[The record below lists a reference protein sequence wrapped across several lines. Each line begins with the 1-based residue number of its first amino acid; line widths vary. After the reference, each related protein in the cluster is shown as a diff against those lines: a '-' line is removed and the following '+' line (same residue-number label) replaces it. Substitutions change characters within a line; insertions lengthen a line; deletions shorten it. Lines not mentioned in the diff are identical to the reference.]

1 MTETTVFTRLRK
13 SIGTIRFRI
22 TALAVLAVVV
32 VLVTASTALV
42 VAQRRLLTENLDD
55 ALEQRAGE
63 IESLVVDG
71 RLPSVLTGIDE
82 DTVAQVVTADGEVLA
97 ATPNFTGQRVM
108 ARPIA
113 ESPPHTIED
122 LPVDPPHAT
131 DRYRL
136 LVTEADGSGGSA
148 YVYTAGLLE
157 DVDESTAVLARSVLV
172 VVPAAAALLGLV
184 VWWLVGRTLRPVEAI
199 RREVAEIGGSDLRR
213 RVPVPDTDDEIARL
227 ARTMNDMLVRVD
239 AAAERQRRFI
249 ADASHELRSP
259 LARIRSELEVD
270 LAHPE
275 EADFARSH
283 RSVLEETT
291 GLQRLVD
298 DLLHLARSDAGVTTS
313 VRHEPVDL
321 DDIVLRNVQW
331 LRAARNGTID
341 ISGVTAAQVVGD
353 VDQLNRAVANLID
366 NAARHARSKIT
377 ITLAEHDGEAVL
389 TVADDGPG
397 IPPEQHERVFERFTR
412 LDDARAAATGGTG
425 LGLAI
430 VRDVVE
436 RHHGSVVIDPEYR
449 VGARFIVTLPV
460 AANGSPVRRAG
471 S

>member
-1 MTETTVFTRLRK
+1 VFTRLRK
-13 SIGTIRFRI
+13 SMGTIRFRI

-32 VLVTASTALV
+32 VLVAASIALV

-63 IESLVVDG
+63 IESLVTDG
-71 RLPSVLTGIDE
+71 RLTSVLTGIDE

-97 ATPNFTGQRVM
+97 ATPNFTGQPVM
-108 ARPIA
+108 ARPVA
-113 ESPPHTIED
+113 ASPPRTIEE

-136 LVTEADGSGGSA
+136 LVTEADGSGGPT
-148 YVYTAGLLE
+148 YVYIAGLLE
-157 DVDESTAVLARSVLV
+157 DVDESTAVLAQSVMV

-239 AAAERQRRFI
+239 LAAERQRRFI

-275 EADFARSH
+275 AADFASSH

-298 DLLHLARSDAGVTTS
+298 DLLHLARSDAGVPTS
-313 VRHEPVDL
+313 VRQEPVDL
-321 DDIVLRNVQW
+321 DDIVLRNVQR
-331 LRAARNGTID
+331 LRAARNGSID

-353 VDQLNRAVANLID
+353 VDQLSRAVANLID
-366 NAARHARSKIT
+366 NAARHARSNIA
-377 ITLAEHDGEAVL
+377 ITLAEHDGQAVL
-389 TVADDGPG
+389 TVTDDGPG
-397 IPPEQHERVFERFTR
+397 IPPEQRERVFERFTR
-412 LDDARAAATGGTG
+412 LDDARSAATGGTG

-436 RHHGSVVIDPEYR
+436 RHHGSVVIDPMYR
-449 VGARFIVTLPV
+449 EGARFIVTLPI
-460 AANGSPVRRAG
+460 AANGSEESPPAP
-471 S
+471 